1 MTDLEWR
8 WRHLAEIPSN
18 THSKRSLIRTSQV
31 SHRRLAVGRRQQV
44 KEYKHTH
51 TRTHAHT
58 HTRTH
63 AHTHT
68 EENELF
74 VCFKNLFSFPKL
86 LKS

>member
-51 TRTHAHT
+51 THAHT

>member
-8 WRHLAEIPSN
+8 WRHLSEIPSN

-51 TRTHAHT
+51 THAHT

>member
-44 KEYKHTH
+44 EEYKHTH
-51 TRTHAHT
+51 THAHT